1 MMLGVNTM
9 THLVASLNKE
19 YAKLIM
25 TALATAHVQ
34 VQTAIDM
41 ARAKV
46 LLIAVTLKINAI
58 SLRKRT
64 EAVQITVTA
73 MEHQRVIKQLASVQ
87 ANLNAVTVT
96 ITRAASKR
104 PAQDVFMTVS
114 AEATELARTLVRIT
128 DGVKEFRNAQA
139 IQASIP
145 AKLMRSCL
153 MVSILI
159 RIAAI
164 PTTVKAA
171 VRAVVHYSAKD
182 YQNARALWT
191 SLIVLLKVRS

>member
-9 THLVASLNKE
+9 THLVASLKWE

-25 TALATAHVQ
+25 TAVATEHAR

-46 LLIAVTLKINAI
+46 LLIAVTLINAI

-191 SLIVLLKVRS
+191 SPIVLLKVRS